1 MGEHVMGK
9 TGNRG
14 DKWESMRTES
24 CHLFS
29 CFSFNNCLLVT
40 IAIANRNL
48 EKRVLNKVPFHKV
61 DIGIIFQIWWD
72 NETPIQSI
80 TIQFS
85 DDNLTTIIP
94 TFKIGSSLPKNPVH
108 DLKMN

>member
-9 TGNRG
+9 KGNRG
-14 DKWESMRTES
+14 EFNVKGMSTES

-48 EKRVLNKVPFHKV
+48 EKRVLDKVPYHKV
-61 DIGIIFQIWWD
+61 DNGIIFQIWWD
-72 NETPIQSI
+72 NETP
-80 TIQFS
+80 
-85 DDNLTTIIP
+85 
-94 TFKIGSSLPKNPVH
+94 V
-108 DLKMN
+108 